1 MRTHFH
7 SKTAKATLCAVL
19 STCTFAL
26 SACNRTV
33 NFFDYV
39 SEYRSNLF
47 SYTCDEFTVRAQ
59 EVEKEYPYV
68 ADGFC
73 GTLSKRLEIF
83 LLPTESAQTCQIAFF
98 YGGKTYGGDASF
110 DSVKREYYYSC
121 TVESSSAH
129 SLDMRVTLDE
139 RETEI
144 TLRSVRDERT
154 LSGQDVLQ
162 KLEESDPDALHS
174 LCEKNGFAGEIHLRL
189 LYEDAPFYYV
199 GVVDRK
205 GNVSA
210 FLLDAQ
216 TGKVLAKRQ
225 S

>member
-1 MRTHFH
+1 M
-7 SKTAKATLCAVL
+7 LCATVL
-19 STCTFAL
+19 TCTFAL
-26 SACNRTV
+26 SSCEQSV
-33 NFFDYV
+33 DFFDYV

-47 SYTCDEFTVRAQ
+47 LYSCDEFSVRAQ

-73 GTLSKRLEIF
+73 GTLSKRLEVF
-83 LLPTESAQTCQIAFF
+83 LFPTASAPTCEIVFS

-121 TVESSSAH
+121 SVESSSTH
-129 SLDMRVTLDE
+129 SLDMQVTLG
-139 RETEI
+139 ETEKEI
-144 TLRSVRDERT
+144 TLRSVRDEQT
-154 LSGQDVLQ
+154 LSGKDALQ
-162 KLEESDPDALHS
+162 KLEESAPDALHS

-205 GNVSA
+205 ANVSA
-210 FLLDAQ
+210 FLLDAK